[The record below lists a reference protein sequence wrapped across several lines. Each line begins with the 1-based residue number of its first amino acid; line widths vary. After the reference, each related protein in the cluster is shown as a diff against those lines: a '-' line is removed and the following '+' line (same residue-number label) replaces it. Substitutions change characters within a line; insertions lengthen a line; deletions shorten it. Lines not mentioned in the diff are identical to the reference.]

1 MDLRDAKQPVIVIH
15 EAPTHHAAL
24 RHDLISVSNM
34 AEASASGETKKTK
47 KKEEQEKK
55 KRDSGEFFGRGRCLL
70 TIYSTRSFS
79 FKPRLS
85 MYPRL
90 PCVYAKI

>member
-34 AEASASGETKKTK
+34 AEASASGEI
-47 KKEEQEKK
+47 EEAKREEEGKK
-55 KRDSGEFFGRGRCLL
+55 KRDRAKFFERRLL
-70 TIYSTRSFS
+70 TTRSPLDCFRS
-79 FKPRLS
+79 ILSPRCISL
-85 MYPRL
+85 PR
-90 PCVYAKI
+90 VYAKI

>member
-34 AEASASGETKKTK
+34 AEASGEI
-47 KKEEQEKK
+47 EEAKREEEGKK
-55 KRDSGEFFGRGRCLL
+55 KRDRAKFFGRRLL
-70 TIYSTRSFS
+70 TTRSPLDCFRS
-79 FKPRLS
+79 ILSPRCISLL
-85 MYPRL
+85 R
-90 PCVYAKI
+90 VYAKI

>member
-34 AEASASGETKKTK
+34 AEASASGEN
-47 KKEEQEKK
+47 K
-55 KRDSGEFFGRGRCLL
+55 KRRG
-70 TIYSTRSFS
+70 
-79 FKPRLS
+79 
-85 MYPRL
+85 
-90 PCVYAKI
+90 AKEKEKR

>member
-1 MDLRDAKQPVIVIH
+1 MDLHDAKQPVIVIH

-47 KKEEQEKK
+47 KKRR
-55 KRDSGEFFGRGRCLL
+55 KRKRKEIVGNSLDVDVAF
-70 TIYSTRSFS
+70 
-79 FKPRLS
+79 
-85 MYPRL
+85 
-90 PCVYAKI
+90 